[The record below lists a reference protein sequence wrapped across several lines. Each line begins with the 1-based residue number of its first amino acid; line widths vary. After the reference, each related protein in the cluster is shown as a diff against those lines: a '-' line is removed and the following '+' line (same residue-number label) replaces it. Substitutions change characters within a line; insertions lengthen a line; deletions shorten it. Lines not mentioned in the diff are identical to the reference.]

1 MGFYYGSSGPEP
13 GNEKPGGLK
22 EALYITWAVFR
33 ALALPLAVL
42 FGGVAYLV
50 LLFFLF
56 ALSVWAG
63 LAGILVVVAAVIARG
78 VWEATHPPHLE

>member
-1 MGFYYGSSGPEP
+1 MGFYYGPSGPEP
-13 GNEKPGGLK
+13 DEEKPGGLK

-42 FGGVAYLV
+42 LGGVAYLV
-50 LLFFLF
+50 LVFFLF
-56 ALSVWAG
+56 TFSVWAG
-63 LAGILVVVAAVIARG
+63 LAAILVVVAAVVARG